1 MAWLAGVLGMFL
13 LFRVA
18 YGMAGLWQF
27 YLLDVHRAFT
37 DATGDNRFGPWAT
50 LLRMLTQTPLL
61 VAMMFAGLI
70 TVVIDLGRRGK
81 AALT

>member
-1 MAWLAGVLGMFL
+1 MKLRAARAVLWKLILAWLAGVLGTFL

-50 LLRMLTQTPLL
+50 L
-61 VAMMFAGLI
+61 
-70 TVVIDLGRRGK
+70 
-81 AALT
+81 